1 MFVQYIIT
9 IILMIYLIDDT
20 QIGHTALHYA
30 VMNDHYDCA
39 QLLIVSAADTTI
51 RNNV

>member
-1 MFVQYIIT
+1 M

-20 QIGHTALHYA
+20 QDGDTAFHWA
-30 VMNDHYDCA
+30 VRNGRCDCA

>member
-1 MFVQYIIT
+1 MFILYIIM
-9 IILMIYLIDDT
+9 IILMIYLIDGT
-20 QIGHTALHYA
+20 QDGDTALHCA
-30 VMNDHYDCA
+30 VMFDHYDCA

>member
-1 MFVQYIIT
+1 M
-9 IILMIYLIDDT
+9 IILMIYYIDDT
-20 QIGHTALHYA
+20 QSGDTALHYA
-30 VMNDHYDCA
+30 VSEGHYDLA

>member
-1 MFVQYIIT
+1 MYIII

-20 QIGHTALHYA
+20 QVGCTSLHYA
-30 VMNDHYDCA
+30 VSNGNYDCA

>member
-1 MFVQYIIT
+1 
-9 IILMIYLIDDT
+9 MIYLIDVT
-20 QIGHTALHYA
+20 QYGDTALHYA
-30 VMNDHYDCA
+30 VRFGRYDCA

>member
-1 MFVQYIIT
+1 MIM
-9 IILMIYLIDDT
+9 LMIYLIDDT
-20 QIGHTALHYA
+20 QLGRTALHWA
-30 VMNDHYDCA
+30 VIAGHYDSA

>member
-1 MFVQYIIT
+1 MIIF
-9 IILMIYLIDDT
+9 MIYLIDDT
-20 QIGHTALHYA
+20 QDGDTALHYA
-30 VMNDHYDCA
+30 VSNGQCDCA